1 MKRFL
6 KEMIGIMGLTIL
18 ISSQSP
24 AFAAENAL
32 SKVFTEQQILKT
44 QTFSIPTED
53 QNKELADKV
62 EEIIQYL
69 DLDGKDDYSKIFAI
83 YNYVCQN
90 VEYDW
95 AVS

>member
-32 SKVFTEQQILKT
+32 SKVLTE
-44 QTFSIPTED
+44 E
-53 QNKELADKV
+53 QNKELSDKV

-95 AVS
+95 AVP

>member
-6 KEMIGIMGLTIL
+6 KEMIGIMGLTI
-18 ISSQSP
+18 
-24 AFAAENAL
+24 
-32 SKVFTEQQILKT
+32 
-44 QTFSIPTED
+44 
-53 QNKELADKV
+53 LADKV

-95 AVS
+95 AVP

>member
-1 MKRFL
+1 M
-6 KEMIGIMGLTIL
+6 
-18 ISSQSP
+18 
-24 AFAAENAL
+24 
-32 SKVFTEQQILKT
+32 
-44 QTFSIPTED
+44 PTED

-83 YNYVCQN
+83 YYYVCQN

-95 AVS
+95 AVP

>member
-1 MKRFL
+1 M
-6 KEMIGIMGLTIL
+6 
-18 ISSQSP
+18 
-24 AFAAENAL
+24 
-32 SKVFTEQQILKT
+32 
-44 QTFSIPTED
+44 PTED

-95 AVS
+95 AATDVDPSNWDGGLGYGQLAYEALCEMENGTISEVAEF